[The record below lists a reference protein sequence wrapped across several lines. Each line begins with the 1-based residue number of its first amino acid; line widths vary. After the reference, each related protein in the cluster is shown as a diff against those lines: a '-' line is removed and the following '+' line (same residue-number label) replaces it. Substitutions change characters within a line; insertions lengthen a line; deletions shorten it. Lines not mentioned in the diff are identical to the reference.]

1 MNKDDIRLNKAKRD
15 AIKKAWR
22 DTTLKTPTQ
31 KDTLLQDAVD
41 TFRELEQSVWDNVIN
56 PIVTQNFPQD
66 DMKILKKYSRGSYSS
81 FAQYDNCFYFKPSFE
96 DRQETQ
102 YCWNYNRDDMTA
114 LYYNDLMS
122 KGVNPN
128 LYYEYE
134 NKDSNPHFYKH
145 ETDLRTAVEDLKV
158 AKYTGQQNYSNYHN
172 QDIDESDLGKLGGHY
187 LLVPQGSCH
196 SRVMMINNESDYE
209 QLRAFNKS
217 KTIMH
222 NAQKD
227 IFKEKI
233 EDIKIM
239 NDEENKN
246 LQEDIKPTCDIKN
259 EIWKTEC
266 KISTNKKTKDKEI
279 VLPKKSKLS
288 EENNLSEK
296 TIYKQVFIKL
306 PEDIETIN
314 KLIEYKKNHSG
325 IKEVMIDDKIY
336 LI

>member
-1 MNKDDIRLNKAKRD
+1 MKKDDIRLNKAKRD

-56 PIVTQNFPQD
+56 PVVTSNFPQD
-66 DMKILKKYSRGSYSS
+66 DMKILKKYSRNGSYGS

-122 KGVNPN
+122 VGVNPN
-128 LYYEYE
+128 LYFEFE
-134 NKDSNPHFYKH
+134 GKDNNPHYYQH
-145 ETDLRTAVEDLKV
+145 DENLQTAIDDLKV
-158 AKYTGQQNYSNYHN
+158 AKYTGKKEYNNYNDV
-172 QDIDESDLGKLGGHY
+172 DINESDIKNLGGHY

-196 SRVMMINNESDYE
+196 SRVMMINSESDYE
-209 QLRAFNKS
+209 QLRAFNRS
-217 KTIMH
+217 KTNMH

-233 EDIKIM
+233 QLINDMNAVVDQAKFLNEVRKYWVDLDDCVNFDADEIGTAVSIISDDTKQRLLDSAKLRQAQRDIVAVV
-239 NDEENKN
+239 
-246 LQEDIKPTCDIKN
+246 
-259 EIWKTEC
+259 KTP
-266 KISTNKKTKDKEI
+266 KEK
-279 VLPKKSKLS
+279 VLA
-288 EENNLSEK
+288 
-296 TIYKQVFIKL
+296 
-306 PEDIETIN
+306 
-314 KLIEYKKNHSG
+314 
-325 IKEVMIDDKIY
+325 
-336 LI
+336 

>member
-56 PIVTQNFPQD
+56 PVVCSNFPQD
-66 DMKILKKYSRGSYSS
+66 DMQILKKYSRGGYGGS

-128 LYYEYE
+128 LYYEFE
-134 NKDSNPHFYKH
+134 GKDNNPHYYKQ
-145 ETDLRTAVEDLKV
+145 EQDLKDAVDNLKV
-158 AKYTGQQNYSNYHN
+158 AKYTGQQNYNNYHD
-172 QDIDESDLGKLGGHY
+172 QDINESDTKNLGGHY

-196 SRVMMINNESDYE
+196 SRVIMIHNESDFE

-217 KTIMH
+217 KTNMH
-222 NAQKD
+222 NAQRD

-233 EDIKIM
+233 QLINDM
-239 NDEENKN
+239 NAVVDQAKF
-246 LQEDIKPTCDIKN
+246 
-259 EIWKTEC
+259 
-266 KISTNKKTKDKEI
+266 
-279 VLPKKSKLS
+279 LS
-288 EENNLSEK
+288 EVKKYWIDLDDCVNFDADEIGTAVSIISDDTKQRLLDSAKLRQAQRDIVAVVKTPKEK
-296 TIYKQVFIKL
+296 VL
-306 PEDIETIN
+306 A
-314 KLIEYKKNHSG
+314 
-325 IKEVMIDDKIY
+325 
-336 LI
+336 

>member
-1 MNKDDIRLNKAKRD
+1 MIKDDIRLNKAKRD

-31 KDTLLQDAVD
+31 KDELLNDAVSK
-41 TFRELEQSVWDNVIN
+41 FRELEQSVWDNVIN

-66 DMKILKKYSRGSYSS
+66 DMQILKKYSRNGSYGA

-102 YCWNYNRDDMTA
+102 FCWNYNRNDMTA

-134 NKDSNPHFYKH
+134 SNQNNPHFYKQ
-145 ETDLRTAVEDLKV
+145 ETDLKEAVNNLNV
-158 AKYTGQQNYSNYHN
+158 AKYTGQESYSNYHD
-172 QDIDESDLGKLGGHY
+172 QDIDESDIGKLGGHY

-196 SRVMMINNESDYE
+196 SRVMMIHNENDWQ
-209 QLRAFNKS
+209 QLRSFNRS
-217 KTIMH
+217 KTNMQ

-233 EDIKIM
+233 QLINDMNAVVDQSKFLSEVKKYWVDLDQCVNFDADEIGTAVSIISDDTKQRLLDSAKLRQAQRD
-239 NDEENKN
+239 NDEF
-246 LQEDIKPTCDIKN
+246 LVALTP
-259 EIWKTEC
+259 
-266 KISTNKKTKDKEI
+266 KE
-279 VLPKKSKLS
+279 
-288 EENNLSEK
+288 
-296 TIYKQVFIKL
+296 YA
-306 PEDIETIN
+306 
-314 KLIEYKKNHSG
+314 
-325 IKEVMIDDKIY
+325 
-336 LI
+336 

>member
-56 PIVTQNFPQD
+56 PVVCSNFPQD
-66 DMKILKKYSRGSYSS
+66 DMQILKKYSRGGYGGS

-128 LYYEYE
+128 LYYEFE
-134 NKDSNPHFYKH
+134 GKDNNPHYYKQ
-145 ETDLRTAVEDLKV
+145 EQDLKDAVDNLKV
-158 AKYTGQQNYSNYHN
+158 AKYTGQQNYNNYHD
-172 QDIDESDLGKLGGHY
+172 QDINESDIKNLGGHY

-196 SRVMMINNESDYE
+196 SRVMMIHNESDFE

-217 KTIMH
+217 KTNMH
-222 NAQKD
+222 NAQRD

-233 EDIKIM
+233 QLINDM
-239 NDEENKN
+239 NAVVDQAKF
-246 LQEDIKPTCDIKN
+246 
-259 EIWKTEC
+259 
-266 KISTNKKTKDKEI
+266 
-279 VLPKKSKLS
+279 LS
-288 EENNLSEK
+288 EVKKYWIDLDDCVNFDADEIGTAVSIISDDTKQRLLDSAKLRQAQRDIVAVVKTPKEK
-296 TIYKQVFIKL
+296 VL
-306 PEDIETIN
+306 A
-314 KLIEYKKNHSG
+314 
-325 IKEVMIDDKIY
+325 
-336 LI
+336 

>member
-56 PIVTQNFPQD
+56 PVVTQNFPQD
-66 DMKILKKYSRGSYSS
+66 DMKILKKYSRNGSYGA

-96 DRQETQ
+96 DREETQ
-102 YCWNYNRDDMTA
+102 YCWNYNRNDMTA

-128 LYYEYE
+128 LYLEYE
-134 NKDSNPHFYKH
+134 GKDNNPHFYQQ
-145 ETDLRTAVEDLKV
+145 DIDLKEAV
-158 AKYTGQQNYSNYHN
+158 DSLKIAKYTGFKEYHRH
-172 QDIDESDLGKLGGHY
+172 QDAEVNESDIKNLGGHY

-209 QLRAFNKS
+209 QLRAFNRS
-217 KTIMH
+217 KTNMH
-222 NAQKD
+222 NAQRD

-233 EDIKIM
+233 QLINDMNAVVDQAKFLNEVRKYWIDLDDCVNFDADEIGTAVSIISDDTKQRLLDSAKLRQAQRDIVAVV
-239 NDEENKN
+239 
-246 LQEDIKPTCDIKN
+246 
-259 EIWKTEC
+259 KTP
-266 KISTNKKTKDKEI
+266 KEK
-279 VLPKKSKLS
+279 VLA
-288 EENNLSEK
+288 
-296 TIYKQVFIKL
+296 
-306 PEDIETIN
+306 
-314 KLIEYKKNHSG
+314 
-325 IKEVMIDDKIY
+325 
-336 LI
+336 

>member
-31 KDTLLQDAVD
+31 KDALLQDAVD
-41 TFRELEQSVWDNVIN
+41 TFRNLEQSVWDNVIN
-56 PIVTQNFPQD
+56 PVVISNFPQD
-66 DMKILKKYSRGSYSS
+66 DMKILKKYSRGNYSS

-122 KGVNPN
+122 VGVNPN

-134 NKDSNPHFYKH
+134 NKDNNPHYYKQ
-145 ETDLRTAVEDLKV
+145 EQDLKDAVDDLKV
-158 AKYTGQQNYSNYHN
+158 AKYTGNKSYSNYHD
-172 QDIDESDLGKLGGHY
+172 QDINESDIGNLGGHY

-196 SRVMMINNESDYE
+196 SRVMMIHNESDFE

-217 KTIMH
+217 KTNMH
-222 NAQKD
+222 NAQRD

-233 EDIKIM
+233 QLINDM
-239 NDEENKN
+239 NAVVDQAKF
-246 LQEDIKPTCDIKN
+246 
-259 EIWKTEC
+259 
-266 KISTNKKTKDKEI
+266 
-279 VLPKKSKLS
+279 LS
-288 EENNLSEK
+288 EVKKYWIDLDDCVNFDADEIGTAVSIISDDTKQRLLDSAKLRQAQRDIVAVVKTPKEK
-296 TIYKQVFIKL
+296 VL
-306 PEDIETIN
+306 A
-314 KLIEYKKNHSG
+314 
-325 IKEVMIDDKIY
+325 
-336 LI
+336 

>member
-1 MNKDDIRLNKAKRD
+1 MKKDDIRLNKAKRD

-22 DTTLKTPTQ
+22 DVTLKTPTQ

-56 PIVTQNFPQD
+56 PVVTQNFPQD
-66 DMKILKKYSRGSYSS
+66 DMQILKKYSRGSYHGGS

-102 YCWNYNRDDMTA
+102 YCWNYNRIDMTA

-134 NKDSNPHFYKH
+134 NKDSNPHFYQH
-145 ETDLRTAVEDLKV
+145 EQELKDAVDNLKV
-158 AKYTGQQNYSNYHN
+158 AKYTGQQSYSNYHDQEIN
-172 QDIDESDLGKLGGHY
+172 ESDIGNLGGHY

-196 SRVMMINNESDYE
+196 SRVMMIHNESDFE

-217 KTIMH
+217 KTNMH
-222 NAQKD
+222 NAQRD

-233 EDIKIM
+233 QLINDM
-239 NDEENKN
+239 NAVVDQAKF
-246 LQEDIKPTCDIKN
+246 
-259 EIWKTEC
+259 
-266 KISTNKKTKDKEI
+266 
-279 VLPKKSKLS
+279 LS
-288 EENNLSEK
+288 EVKKYWIDLDDCVNFDADEIGTAVSIISDDTKQRLLDSAKLRQAQRDIVAVVKTPKEK
-296 TIYKQVFIKL
+296 VL
-306 PEDIETIN
+306 A
-314 KLIEYKKNHSG
+314 
-325 IKEVMIDDKIY
+325 
-336 LI
+336 

>member
-31 KDTLLQDAVD
+31 KDELLNDAVSK
-41 TFRELEQSVWDNVIN
+41 FRELEQSVWDNVIN

-66 DMKILKKYSRGSYSS
+66 DMKILKKYSRGGYGGS

-102 YCWNYNRDDMTA
+102 FCWNYNRDDMTA

-122 KGVNPN
+122 VGVNPN

-134 NKDSNPHFYKH
+134 NKENNPHFYKH
-145 ETDLRTAVEDLKV
+145 ETDLKDAVDNLKI
-158 AKYTGQQNYSNYHN
+158 AKYTGRQNYTNYHD
-172 QDIDESDLGKLGGHY
+172 QDINESDIGKLGGHY

-196 SRVMMINNESDYE
+196 SRVMMIHNQDDWQ
-209 QLRAFNKS
+209 QLRSFNRS
-217 KTIMH
+217 KTNMQ

-233 EDIKIM
+233 QLINDMNAVVDQAKFLNEVKKYWTDLDQCVNFDADEIGTAVSIISDDTKQRLLDSAKLRQAQRDIVAVV
-239 NDEENKN
+239 
-246 LQEDIKPTCDIKN
+246 
-259 EIWKTEC
+259 KT
-266 KISTNKKTKDKEI
+266 
-279 VLPKKSKLS
+279 PKQK
-288 EENNLSEK
+288 
-296 TIYKQVFIKL
+296 V
-306 PEDIETIN
+306 DA
-314 KLIEYKKNHSG
+314 
-325 IKEVMIDDKIY
+325 
-336 LI
+336 